1 MGYTPLYGAP
11 SPRIPPYILSECR
24 FGGDNSLDCG
34 NKIFWKKMTFFG
46 VFIIMN
52 KSYSKIRHI
61 QESNNRLEK
70 RLLGEQESDPK
81 QNYLSKGYVDVT
93 DGFKKKTNPLQIP
106 DGTYKCDGMGYSFK
120 IITNDGKDTGYVVT
134 MMFGVRGMITG
145 PLTVSDNGTNVS
157 VDFGDFNRVAES
169 ILYNE
174 KLNQVK
180 V

>member
-1 MGYTPLYGAP
+1 M
-11 SPRIPPYILSECR
+11 SEE
-24 FGGDNSLDCG
+24 DK
-34 NKIFWKKMTFFG
+34 NKIIKSVYKAPDGFGSVATTFTKAKQQDNT
-46 VFIIMN
+46 IT
-52 KSYSKIRHI
+52 
-61 QESNNRLEK
+61 
-70 RLLGEQESDPK
+70 K

-106 DGTYKCDGMGYSFK
+106 DGTYKCDGMGYSFN
-120 IITNDGKDTGYVVT
+120 IVTNDGKDTGYVVT